1 MSKFIKIYSSIRC
14 LPLSSKYTIHIL
26 KYFILFHLKS
36 KRKGEIEGGKGK
48 EKKILKINKPARSKR

>member
-48 EKKILKINKPARSKR
+48 EKKNLEN